1 MAHPDGEAATARA
14 ANTSSTPIM
23 LSNWANTPLE
33 VFASSCPNS
42 LKMFQIYMSKV
53 PEVNEDLWKRVRE
66 SGFKIMFL
74 TTDTQLLGKRESD
87 MRNGFQLPNHLNM
100 ANMAKYMGKEETEV
114 KSSKDSGLAEFVKLH
129 KNNEID
135 WSIIPYIKKV
145 SGLKVFAKGV
155 MCYEDAKL
163 AISNGADG
171 IHVSNHGARQLDT
184 TPATIDV
191 LAEVIRAVREM
202 GAPIPVFFDGGVRKG
217 TDVLKA
223 LAIGADV
230 VFIGRAVLWGLATA
244 G

>member
-1 MAHPDGEAATARA
+1 
-14 ANTSSTPIM
+14 
-23 LSNWANTPLE
+23 
-33 VFASSCPNS
+33 
-42 LKMFQIYMSKV
+42 
-53 PEVNEDLWKRVRE
+53 
-66 SGFKIMFL
+66 
-74 TTDTQLLGKRESD
+74 

-171 IHVSNHGARQLDT
+171 IHVSNHGAR
-184 TPATIDV
+184 
-191 LAEVIRAVREM
+191 
-202 GAPIPVFFDGGVRKG
+202 
-217 TDVLKA
+217 
-223 LAIGADV
+223 
-230 VFIGRAVLWGLATA
+230 
-244 G
+244 